1 MITLKSENGRYI
13 VTIGSEKKAFVKWS
27 AAIKYIGNCREK
39 ETVRDE

>member
-27 AAIKYIGNCREK
+27 AAIKYIGNYREK
-39 ETVRDE
+39 